1 MLIKDVMTTKPVC
14 CDPADTL
21 DTVAKLM
28 LEHDC
33 GEIPVCDGAKI
44 LGVITD
50 RDITLR
56 VVAAGRT
63 PSAVTVRDVM
73 TNNVVTIRDTDKVGR
88 ALELMEEK
96 LVRRLP
102 VVNDDDKL
110 VGIVSEADLV
120 AKMPAMKVA
129 RLVRSVSKKTR
140 GHARAAI

>member
-73 TNNVVTIRDTDKVGR
+73 TNNVVTIRDTDKVDR

-120 AKMPAMKVA
+120 AKMPAMRVA
-129 RLVRSVSKKTR
+129 RLVRSVS
-140 GHARAAI
+140 